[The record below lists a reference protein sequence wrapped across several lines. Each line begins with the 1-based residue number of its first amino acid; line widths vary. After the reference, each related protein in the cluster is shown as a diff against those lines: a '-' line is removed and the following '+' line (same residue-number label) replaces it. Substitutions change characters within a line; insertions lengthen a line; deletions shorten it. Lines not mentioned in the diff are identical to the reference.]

1 MLFNNELWWRQD
13 IFPNQNLFDSNW
25 LLLIL
30 LVKRTVWRIHKLC
43 LNIAS
48 PLNSK
53 IHYWSCNIINQITT
67 WFLFIYKTSRK
78 EYFLTRKKNIATID
92 LEIGSKVIIYL
103 IICFISDKLIYWK
116 VDWIIFEKLEA
127 ELADHGF
134 LKH

>member
-1 MLFNNELWWRQD
+1 MLFINELCWLQD

-30 LVKRTVWRIHKLC
+30 LVKRTVWRIHKSC

-53 IHYWSCNIINQITT
+53 IHIRWCNNVYQITI
-67 WFLFIYKTSRK
+67 WFFFIYNRSPKD
-78 EYFLTRKKNIATID
+78 YFLIRNKNIATID

-103 IICFISDKLIYWK
+103 IVCFISDKLIFWK